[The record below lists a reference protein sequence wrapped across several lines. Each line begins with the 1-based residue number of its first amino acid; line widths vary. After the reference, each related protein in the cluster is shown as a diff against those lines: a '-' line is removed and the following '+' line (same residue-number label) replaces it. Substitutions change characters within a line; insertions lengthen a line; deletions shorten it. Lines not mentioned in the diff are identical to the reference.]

1 MDIPRKSQARR
12 RLIKRIVYGIIILG
26 GAGGISWY
34 VMRLKPADPSVD
46 RATVW
51 IDTVKR
57 GPMLRQVRGLG
68 TLVPEQIRWVP
79 AVTEGRVEQKV
90 VMPGARINAD
100 TVILELSNP
109 QLEQE
114 TLNAEWDW
122 KAAQTSYVDL
132 KVKLQ
137 SQELNQEADAARIES
152 EYHQAVLRHEADAEL
167 AKLGLVPELTVR
179 LEKVTAEQLGNRLK
193 IEKKRLEINKE
204 SIVAQLAVQDA
215 KVAQLKAVFELKR
228 SQLNQLKVR
237 AGVAGVLQLLPV
249 EVGQR
254 VAPGTNL
261 ARVADPRKL
270 KAELKIT
277 ETQAKDI
284 QIGQV
289 SSIDTRNGIIPGK
302 VMRID
307 PSVQNGTR
315 TVDVALEGEL
325 PKGAVPDLSVDGT
338 IVLESLS
345 DVVFVGV
352 DGTIVLES
360 LSDVVFVGRPVQGQP
375 DSQVGLFKLGPD
387 GRTATRVTVKLGRS
401 SVSTI
406 EIREG
411 LKPGDQVIL
420 SDMTAQ
426 DGFDRIRLN

>member
-12 RLIKRIVYGIIILG
+12 RLIRRIVYGIIVLG
-26 GAGGISWY
+26 AVGGISWY

-68 TLVPEQIRWVP
+68 TLVPEEIRWVP
-79 AVTEGRVEQKV
+79 AVTEGRVERKLVQ
-90 VMPGARINAD
+90 PGARVNAD
-100 TVILELSNP
+100 TIILELSNQ

-122 KAAQTSYVDL
+122 KAAKTSYEDL
-132 KVKLQ
+132 KVKLE
-137 SQELNQEADAARIES
+137 SQQLSQEADAARIES
-152 EYHQAVLRHEADAEL
+152 EYNQAVLKHDADANL
-167 AKLGLVPELTVR
+167 QKLGLVPDLTVK
-179 LEKVTAEQLGNRLK
+179 LEKVTAEQLLNRMQ
-193 IEKKRLEINKE
+193 IEKKRTEINKE
-204 SIVAQLAVQDA
+204 SVKAQLAVQEA
-215 KVAQLKAVFELKR
+215 KVLQLNAIYELKK
-228 SQLNQLKVR
+228 SQLSQLKVR
-237 AGVAGVLQLLPV
+237 AQVAGVLQLLPV

-254 VAPGTNL
+254 VAPGVNL

-270 KAELKIT
+270 KAELKIP

-289 SSIDTRNGIIPGK
+289 SSVDTRNGIIPGR
-302 VMRID
+302 VSRID

-315 TVDVALEGEL
+315 TVDVALEGDL

-338 IVLESLS
+338 IVLESLD
-345 DVVFVGV
+345 DVVY
-352 DGTIVLES
+352 
-360 LSDVVFVGRPVQGQP
+360 VGRPVQGQP
-375 DSQVGLFKLGPD
+375 DSQVGLFKLETD
-387 GRTATRVTVKLGRS
+387 GKAASRVTVKLGRS

-406 EIREG
+406 EIRDG

-420 SDMTAQ
+420 SDMSAQ
-426 DGFDRIRLN
+426 DGYDRIRLN